1 MHRAVGAALIAV
13 GALCAALGLLIMAVL
28 GPDGRLTTGP
38 HRLDTDGIA
47 AVTAPKLIRWKNL
60 QVEVLAELP
69 ANKPVFVG
77 LGNSVDVQSYLDGVS
92 RLEVTQFTTPWKVR
106 TREISG
112 KARLPGAPTALDWWT
127 KQSAGLGGAWINAT
141 LPDETVSVAVL
152 AIGDTNL
159 RGLKVTL
166 AYGLKGAFLKG
177 VGLLLGG
184 LGLAWA
190 GLLARRGATLW
201 KTDDTADQPE
211 SPRGAGDPDEVEEVV
226 YVWVDEDGV
235 EHELSAEE
243 AAEHEVVDES
253 ALPDPVADTADDP
266 GAAPAAVEPVKYFWV
281 DDDGVEHEVS
291 AEELHEFEVLDEED
305 KP

>member
-13 GALCAALGLLIMAVL
+13 GALVAVLGLSIMAVL

-38 HRLDTDGIA
+38 HYLETDGIA

-77 LGNSVDVQSYLDGVS
+77 MGNSVDVQSYLDGVS
-92 RLEVTQFTTPWKVR
+92 RLEVTQFSTPWKVR
-106 TREISG
+106 TREVGG
-112 KARLPGAPTALDWWT
+112 KPRLPGAPTALDWWT
-127 KQSAGLGGAWINAT
+127 KQSAGLGGAWINTT

-166 AYGLKGAFLKG
+166 AYGLKGAFVKG
-177 VGLLLGG
+177 LGLLVGG
-184 LGLAWA
+184 LGLGWA
-190 GLLARRGATLW
+190 GLLGRRGTTLW
-201 KTDDTADQPE
+201 KTDDTGDQPG
-211 SPRGAGDPDEVEEVV
+211 PAGEVEEVV
-226 YVWVDEDGV
+226 YIWVDEDGV

-243 AAEHEVVDES
+243 AAAHEVVEES
-253 ALPDPVADTADDP
+253 ELRDAVEAMDDDGAPVATAEETGTP
-266 GAAPAAVEPVKYFWV
+266 PVKYYWV

-305 KP
+305 KA